1 MAIQSP
7 IQSPLENH
15 LLKITVKI
23 AIVITTLHHKNTTST
38 GLHRATFEELRGPLR
53 KGKLQAPQ
61 RGFLWPVLHHGSRM
75 AAMDFIHGF
84 WYDYGVIL
92 VMVYQLNLFMV

>member
-7 IQSPLENH
+7 SQSPLENH

-23 AIVITTLHHKNTTST
+23 AIVITTCHHKNTTST

-61 RGFLWPVLHHGSRM
+61 RGFLDGRFCTMGVVWQIWILFM
-75 AAMDFIHGF
+75 ASGMFF
-84 WYDYGVIL
+84 GVII
-92 VMVYQLNLFMV
+92 VMV